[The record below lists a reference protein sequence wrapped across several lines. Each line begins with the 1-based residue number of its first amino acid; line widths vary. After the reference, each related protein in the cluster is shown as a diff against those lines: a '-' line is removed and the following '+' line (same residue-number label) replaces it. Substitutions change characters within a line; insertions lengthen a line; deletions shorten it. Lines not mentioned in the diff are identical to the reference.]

1 MIEGL
6 DQLKSEGVLGEA
18 DQGALIRH
26 LDDQRETLEARIA
39 DITTEYNR
47 RVQAEGASAAAEWL
61 ATAARALGEQQG
73 AASRRAVDQLDV
85 SRNV

>member
-6 DQLKSEGVLGEA
+6 DQLKAEGVLGEA

-26 LDDQRETLEARIA
+26 LDDQRSTLEVQIA
-39 DITTEYNR
+39 EITAEYNR
-47 RVQAEGASAAAEWL
+47 RVQTEGAPAAAEWL

-73 AASRRAVDQLDV
+73 AESRRAVDQLDV